1 MSEKEISDSFNIP
14 TVHYSDFD
22 NHIKKTKHNA
32 CVFLDCKEEEWMRLS
47 KVSAY
52 KNQDFNDTT

>member
-1 MSEKEISDSFNIP
+1 MGEKEISDSFNIP

-32 CVFLDCKEEEWMRLS
+32 CVFLDCKEEE
-47 KVSAY
+47 
-52 KNQDFNDTT
+52 